1 MKKYFTEAAR
11 RAARRQ
17 QRKAS
22 ANRHREKRRLA
33 RQARNV
39 VEKAAR
45 HARGLLRHRIE
56 SGVVPP
62 PHVIAER
69 DVCLSQPQTLS
80 VALLGDPAYGRSAL
94 DRRDG

>member
-1 MKKYFTEAAR
+1 MKKYFTETAR
-11 RAARRQ
+11 RAAKRQ
-17 QRKAS
+17 QREES
-22 ANRHREKRRLA
+22 ATRLKERRRLA
-33 RQARNV
+33 KQARNV

-45 HARGLLRHRIE
+45 HAAGLLRHRIE
-56 SGVVPP
+56 SGAVPP

-80 VALLGDPAYGRSAL
+80 VALLGDPAPGRSAL